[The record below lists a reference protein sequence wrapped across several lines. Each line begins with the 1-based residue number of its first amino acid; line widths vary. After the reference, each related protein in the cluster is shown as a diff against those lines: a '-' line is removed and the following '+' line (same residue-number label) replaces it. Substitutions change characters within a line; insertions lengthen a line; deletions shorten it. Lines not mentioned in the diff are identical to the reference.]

1 MDKRC
6 NIWPLFCSLMLMA
19 SVATYAQPKAEA
31 TLKPETILI
40 GEPATLKL
48 EVKHAA
54 DLEVFWTNF
63 TDVIDIDSTRSVE
76 ILSVSDI
83 DTIDQNGEYTQTRSY
98 EVTAWDTGFY
108 IIPPIAFSY
117 KSSGTEALTSV
128 NTYPVLLTVNTVA
141 VDTTSGIKGIKDP
154 LDMPFKISEIKNWLI
169 GGGLVLLAIIGLIVF
184 LVTRKPKQ
192 VEVFEAPAPKIPPHV
207 LAAQRLNELKGKG
220 LWEGGEEKAYHSE
233 LTDILRQYLEDRFG
247 FYAMESTT
255 DEILERAQRL
265 TMSADQRENLGWIF
279 KLSDLVKFAKVK
291 AYPDEHKESLQR
303 AFEFVER
310 TKQERTEEA

>member
-1 MDKRC
+1 MSMRQ
-6 NIWPLFCSLMLMA
+6 NIWLLVSLLML
-19 SVATYAQPKAEA
+19 SVSAVAYAQPKAEA
-31 TLKPETILI
+31 SLQPEKILI
-40 GEPATLKL
+40 GEPAKL
-48 EVKHAA
+48 TMKVSHTT

-76 ILSVSDI
+76 ILSASGI
-83 DTIDQNGEYTQTRSY
+83 DTLKQNGELIQTRSY

-117 KSSGTEALTSV
+117 KTPGTEALTSV
-128 NTYPVLLTVNTVA
+128 KTYPVLLTVNTVPI
-141 VDTTSGIKGIKDP
+141 DTTQGLKGIKDP
-154 LDMPFKISEIKNWLI
+154 IDMPFQLSEIKNWLI
-169 GGGLVLLAIIGLIVF
+169 GGALILLTIVGIIVF
-184 LVTRKPKQ
+184 IVTRKPKEA
-192 VEVFEAPAPKIPPHV
+192 VVVEAPVKKTPPHII
-207 LAAQRLNELKGKG
+207 AIKRLNDLKGKG
-220 LWEGGEEKAYHSE
+220 LWEAGDEKAYHSE

-265 TMSADQRENLGWIF
+265 TMSADQRENLGWMF

-303 AFEFVER
+303 AYEFVER
-310 TKQERTEEA
+310 TKQEVQE